1 MPIEP
6 ARIIPELPAKGNCRR
21 PGFDAGVTLRQTAA
35 MAGSDIFA
43 PGFKTTPFWWEA
55 AAPSAVEPPPLP
67 EATEVAIVG
76 GGYAGLSAALELQ
89 RQGVD
94 CTVFEAEELGYGAS
108 SRNGGMVSGGINLA
122 KGKELAELLGAERAQ
137 ALLDEASSSYTH
149 LETLIER
156 EAIDCDYR
164 RSGRFVGAHSRRHY
178 AELEDRAERIART
191 TGQRIEMVPEAHQHE
206 EIASDYYRGGML
218 VHRAGGL
225 HPGKLHRGLVAA
237 CRRAGVRLFS
247 HTPVTALAGSHG
259 SFAVTTAQGRV
270 RAREIV
276 IATNGY
282 TGKLTPWFRRRV
294 IPVAS
299 YIIATEE
306 LDADR
311 ARALIPKGR
320 VIADTKRVL
329 YYYRLSPDGR
339 RLLFGGRASFRSV
352 DAVSAAPRLHGYMLG
367 VFPQLKD
374 IRISHAWN
382 GNVAFTFDLLPHI
395 GTAQGMHYCM
405 GCNGSGVVMNTYLG
419 HQVALKILGKSNRP
433 SAFDG
438 LKFPSNPLYYGRPW
452 FLPMVGTWY
461 RLRDR
466 IDRWLD

>member
-1 MPIEP
+1 M
-6 ARIIPELPAKGNCRR
+6 
-21 PGFDAGVTLRQTAA
+21 T
-35 MAGSDIFA
+35 GSGIFA
-43 PGFKTTPFWWEA
+43 PGFKASPFWWEA
-55 AAPSAVEPPPLP
+55 AAPTVLETPSLP

-76 GGYAGLSAALELQ
+76 GGYAGLSAALELR

-94 CTVFEAEELGYGAS
+94 CTVFEAEALGYGAS
-108 SRNGGMVSGGINLA
+108 SRNGGMVSAGINLA
-122 KGKELAELLGAERAQ
+122 KGKELAETLGPERAQ
-137 ALLDEASSSYTH
+137 ALLDEASASYTH

-156 EAIDCDYR
+156 EGIDCDYR

-178 AELEDRAERIART
+178 AELERRAERIART
-191 TGQRIEMVPEAHQHE
+191 TNQRIEMVPEAHQRE

-218 VHRAGGL
+218 VYRAGGL
-225 HPGKLHRGLVAA
+225 HPGKFHQGLVAA
-237 CRRAGVRLFS
+237 CERAGARLLS
-247 HTPVTALAGSHG
+247 KTPVSALAGSRG
-259 SFAVTTAQGRV
+259 GFTLTTPSGAV

-282 TGKLTPWFRRRV
+282 TGKLTPWFRRRL

-299 YIIATEE
+299 YIIATEA

-311 ARALIPKGR
+311 AQALIPRGR

-339 RLLFGGRASFRSV
+339 RVLFGGRASFRSV

-367 VFPQLKD
+367 VFPQLAGT
-374 IRISHAWN
+374 RISHAWN
-382 GNVAFTFDLLPHI
+382 GNVAFTFDMLPHMGI
-395 GTAQGMHYCM
+395 AEGMHYCM
-405 GCNGSGVVMNTYLG
+405 GCNGSGVVMNTHLG
-419 HQVALKILGKSNRP
+419 HQVALKILGTSNQA

-438 LKFPSNPLYYGRPW
+438 LKFPSNLLYRGRPW
-452 FLPMVGTWY
+452 FLPLVGSWY